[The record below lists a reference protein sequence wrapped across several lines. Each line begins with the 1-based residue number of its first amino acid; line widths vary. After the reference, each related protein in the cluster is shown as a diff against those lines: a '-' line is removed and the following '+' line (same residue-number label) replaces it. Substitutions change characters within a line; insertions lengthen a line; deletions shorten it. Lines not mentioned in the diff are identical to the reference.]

1 MKNESWMVP
10 VSTLMKSLCH
20 STQPSDESPDQWLS
34 HLYNEFYQFSPLFV
48 YNQRPRESIA
58 SLFDIQNWFC
68 YINFF
73 PIEQRHVLEIKI
85 QTISIDKNFCQKSDI
100 ESSYGS
106 YGSVSES
113 IDDSEMKA
121 DEPVQKTDTIVF
133 YGVKSHG
140 SCKVVPRIL
149 DGKMRDQSVRDF
161 NLYLKQ
167 NSSSRTKKWI
177 EALSDNYSSIESSE
191 DF

>member
-1 MKNESWMVP
+1 MLQQDLWPNWQEQDSCRICHQQRFCIILYYNAEANADAGDGKKYESNIKIVHLKNESWMVP

-20 STQPSDESPDQWLS
+20 STQASDESPDQWLS

-58 SLFDIQNWFC
+58 SLFDIENWFC

-85 QTISIDKNFCQKSDI
+85 QTYSTVYNLCDKMDF

-106 YGSVSES
+106 
-113 IDDSEMKA
+113 
-121 DEPVQKTDTIVF
+121 
-133 YGVKSHG
+133 
-140 SCKVVPRIL
+140 
-149 DGKMRDQSVRDF
+149 
-161 NLYLKQ
+161 
-167 NSSSRTKKWI
+167 
-177 EALSDNYSSIESSE
+177 
-191 DF
+191 